1 MAVLKRSWGTTNKK
15 RGHQLQKFQRG
26 KRALWEVLGEGKE
39 EWNDINTISKMKEKY
54 TIDILQSRKPDK
66 VYTYLYKG

>member
-1 MAVLKRSWGTTNKK
+1 MAVLKRSWVTTNKK
-15 RGHQLQKFQRG
+15 GGHQLQKFQRG
-26 KRALWEVLGEGKE
+26 KRALWEVLGEGNE

-66 VYTYLYKG
+66 IYTYLYKG